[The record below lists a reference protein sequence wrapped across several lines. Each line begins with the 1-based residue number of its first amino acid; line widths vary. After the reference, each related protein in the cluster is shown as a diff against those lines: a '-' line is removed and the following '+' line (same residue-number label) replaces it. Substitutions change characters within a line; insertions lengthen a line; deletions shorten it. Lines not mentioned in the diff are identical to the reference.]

1 MKVRRRARAAALQ
14 ALYEID
20 SAQHDPGVV
29 LAQRLAEA
37 RLSAEGER
45 FARALVSGILGQRQQ
60 IDALIQRHA
69 PEWPV
74 DQMANID
81 RNVLRIAIY
90 EFAVA
95 AITPTRVAINEAIE
109 LAKLYGSESA
119 PRFVNGVL
127 GSLAAIPTASS
138 SHAKAS

>member
-1 MKVRRRARAAALQ
+1 MKVRRRARATALQ

-29 LAQRLAEA
+29 LAQRFAEA
-37 RLSAEGER
+37 QLSAEGER
-45 FARALVSGILGQRQQ
+45 FARTLVTGILGQREQ
-60 IDALIQRHA
+60 IDALIQQHA
-69 PEWPV
+69 PAWPV
-74 DQMANID
+74 DQMASVD

-138 SHAKAS
+138 SDA

>member
-1 MKVRRRARAAALQ
+1 MALQ

-20 SAQHDPGVV
+20 SAQHEPGAV
-29 LAQRLAEA
+29 LTQRFAES
-37 RLSAEGER
+37 RLPAEGKA
-45 FARALVSGILGQRQQ
+45 FARTLVTDILQRREQ
-60 IDALIQRHA
+60 IDALIHQHA

-74 DQMANID
+74 DQIANID

-95 AITPTRVAINEAIE
+95 GITPTRVAINEAIE

-138 SHAKAS
+138 SDAKAS